1 MASKCLQPSLGGS
14 DKRDAEKWAVPSFPC
29 GLPLSLLLAFTPWG
43 DITAPVEI
51 CPDAESHPPCS
62 QEGEPLLP
70 GSRAPN
76 GLEGPRLT
84 LRLPQSRRPRGSIT
98 PLPSSCSSLLPAWW
112 PGDPPPYGPRPK
124 GNILTPKLSPCPQL
138 ALVRSGLPEA
148 AKTTC
153 QAAVLNDAGK
163 AHPRC

>member
-43 DITAPVEI
+43 DITAPMET

-62 QEGEPLLP
+62 QEGKPLLP
-70 GSRAPN
+70 GSRAPS

-84 LRLPQSRRPRGSIT
+84 LRLPWSRRPRGQHHPAPLFLLFASPSVVAWGPPAIWST
-98 PLPSSCSSLLPAWW
+98 PQGQHPHPQAEPMSSAGPCEKRPPWSSEDHMPSSRFKR
-112 PGDPPPYGPRPK
+112 Y
-124 GNILTPKLSPCPQL
+124 
-138 ALVRSGLPEA
+138 
-148 AKTTC
+148 
-153 QAAVLNDAGK
+153 
-163 AHPRC
+163 